1 MHVYFYGQARLDAL
15 REQPTCRTEHAQRL
29 YMRVC
34 KSLLPRIAEAAY
46 GQQKCSKVFVLH
58 RALNIEAASR
68 RMVVSQLG
76 T

>member
-1 MHVYFYGQARLDAL
+1 
-15 REQPTCRTEHAQRL
+15 
-29 YMRVC
+29 MRVC